1 MNSVPNLNE
10 RLQFFRACDSNEL
23 SQLISTVITDG
34 RFPNRFLNSLND
46 EDRTICHRAYMICW
60 SVTDGA
66 CVPREMQLRVIL
78 AERHG
83 FDTLVASG
91 TGSGKT
97 LPMALTIL
105 LDDPSDNQIT
115 ITISPLKRLQVT
127 QESDFN
133 RRYGIRT
140 VVINDDTK
148 NENSWRDVSYKFLS
162 PFNPFYRY
170 STQENIQHVAT
181 RTPGT
186 AQHLIVTVEQLFKR
200 PEGHLPR
207 LAMLMRQN
215 QFSRRIA
222 RINVDEVH
230 CIHTAGLPQYGLPPF
245 RPAWGKLRILSSCC
259 PAKCLGLDSR
269 QRYLLIYIKRFSHT
283 FSVQITSQPVTAQI
297 GKIPYMLPTQSSPQ
311 HTHSPLPR
319 R

>member
-1 MNSVPNLNE
+1 MNFVPNLDE
-10 RLQFFRACDSNEL
+10 RLQFFRTCDPNEL
-23 SQLISTVITDG
+23 SQLISNVITDG
-34 RFPNRFLNSLND
+34 RIPNRFLNSLND
-46 EDRTICHRAYMICW
+46 EDRTICHRACMICW
-60 SVTDGA
+60 SVTGGA
-66 CVPREMQLRVIL
+66 CVPREMQLRVII

-105 LDDPSDNQIT
+105 LDDPADHQIT

-133 RRYGIRT
+133 RRYEIRT

-148 NENSWRDVSYKFLS
+148 SENSWWDVSYKFLS
-162 PFNPFYRY
+162 QFNSFYRY
-170 STQENIQHVAT
+170 STQENIQHIAT

-200 PEGHLPR
+200 PECHLPR

-215 QFSRRIA
+215 
-222 RINVDEVH
+222 
-230 CIHTAGLPQYGLPPF
+230 
-245 RPAWGKLRILSSCC
+245 
-259 PAKCLGLDSR
+259 
-269 QRYLLIYIKRFSHT
+269 
-283 FSVQITSQPVTAQI
+283 
-297 GKIPYMLPTQSSPQ
+297 
-311 HTHSPLPR
+311 
-319 R
+319 